1 MLQVARLAPNLL
13 GEATERVSDF
23 LRKQINPDG
32 GVRDRAGH
40 SDLYYTVFGLEG
52 LIALR
57 QVPPYSQ
64 VRPYLEQFG
73 DGEGLDLVHLAC
85 LARCWAALPSGSLS
99 PPTGRGL
106 AKRLDAFRARDG
118 GYGPTSG
125 ASTGTSTGTGTV
137 YHGFLVL
144 GAHQD
149 LGIPLSDPQG
159 LAGSV
164 RSLQL
169 DSGGFSGRRG
179 LSVPSTPNTA
189 AALTLLRQLGAPAL
203 PGGSDWLLG
212 QACAAGGFRAAENT
226 PIPDLLSTATAL
238 HALAG
243 MQVSFEHLKE
253 PTLDFLDTLWTSRGA
268 FYGNWTDEVADCEY
282 TYYALLA
289 LGHLSL

>member
-13 GEATERVSDF
+13 REATERVDDF
-23 LRKQINPDG
+23 LRNQINPDG
-32 GVRDRAGH
+32 GFRDRAGH

-57 QVPPYSQ
+57 QEPPYSR

-73 DGEGLDLVHLAC
+73 DGDGLDLVHLAC
-85 LARCWAALPSGSLS
+85 LVRCWAALPSGSLS
-99 PPTGRGL
+99 PQIRRRL
-106 AKRLDAFRARDG
+106 AERMDAFRSRDG
-118 GYGPTSG
+118 GYGPTPGSP
-125 ASTGTSTGTGTV
+125 AGTV

-149 LGIPLSDPQG
+149 LGVPVPDAKG
-159 LAGSV
+159 LATSV
-164 RSLQL
+164 QALQS
-169 DSGGFSGRRG
+169 DSGAFSGRPG
-179 LSVPSTPNTA
+179 LSAPSTPNTA
-189 AALTLLRQLGAPAL
+189 AALTLLRQLGSPAL
-203 PGGSDWLLG
+203 PGGSDWLLR
-212 QACAAGGFRAAENT
+212 QACPDGGFRAGEGT
-226 PIPDLLSTATAL
+226 PVPDLLSTATAL

-268 FYGNWTDEVADCEY
+268 FYGNWTDDVADCEY
-282 TYYALLA
+282 TWYALLA

>member
-13 GEATERVSDF
+13 REATERVDDF
-23 LRKQINPDG
+23 LRNQINPDG
-32 GVRDRAGH
+32 GFRDRAGH

-57 QVPPYSQ
+57 QEPPYWR

-73 DGEGLDLVHLAC
+73 DGDGLDLVHLAC
-85 LARCWAALPSGSLS
+85 LVRCWAALPSGSLS
-99 PPTGRGL
+99 PAIARRLGE
-106 AKRLDAFRARDG
+106 RLDAFRAGDG
-118 GYGPTSG
+118 GYGPTPDSP
-125 ASTGTSTGTGTV
+125 AGTV

-149 LGIPLSDPQG
+149 LGVPVPDAKG
-159 LAGSV
+159 LATSV
-164 RSLQL
+164 RALQL
-169 DSGGFSGRRG
+169 DSGGFSGRPG
-179 LSVPSTPNTA
+179 LSAPSTPNTA
-189 AALTLLRQLGAPAL
+189 AALTLLRQLGSPVL

-212 QACAAGGFRAAENT
+212 QACPDGGFRAGEGT
-226 PIPDLLSTATAL
+226 PVPDLLSTATAL

-243 MQVSFEHLKE
+243 MQISFEHLKE

-268 FYGNWTDEVADCEY
+268 FYGNWTDDVADCEY
-282 TYYALLA
+282 TWYALLA

>member
-13 GEATERVSDF
+13 GDATERVSDF

-32 GVRDRAGH
+32 GFRDRAGH

-57 QVPPYSQ
+57 QQPPYQ
-64 VRPYLEQFG
+64 QIRPFLEKFG
-73 DGEGLDLVHLAC
+73 DGKNLDLVHLAC
-85 LARCWAALPSGSLS
+85 LARCWAAFPPGNPS
-99 PPTGRGL
+99 PETCRRL
-106 AKRLDAFRARDG
+106 AKKLDTFRARDG
-118 GYGPTSG
+118 GYSPKLG
-125 ASTGTSTGTGTV
+125 APTGTV

-144 GAHQD
+144 GTYQD
-149 LGIPLSDPQG
+149 LGIPLPEAER
-159 LAGSV
+159 LASSV

-169 DSGGFSGRRG
+169 DGGGFSGRQG
-179 LSVPSTPNTA
+179 LTTPSTPNTA
-189 AALTLLRQLGAPAL
+189 AALTLLRQLGFPSAPN
-203 PGGSDWLLG
+203 SSNWLLR
-212 QACAAGGFRAAENT
+212 QAVPDGGFRAGEDT

-243 MQVSFEHLKE
+243 MQASFEHLQE
-253 PTLDFLDTLWTSRGA
+253 TTLDFLDTLWTSRGA

-282 TYYALLA
+282 TYYGLLA